1 MKMSKDSSTNIM
13 KIIKKDYKIKP
24 VTNIKLFLKKKK
36 KEQYDG
42 EWNKNLPQDEKQ
54 KLVEYSKKN

>member
-13 KIIKKDYKIKP
+13 KIIKKDCKIKP

-42 EWNKNLPQDEKQ
+42 E
-54 KLVEYSKKN
+54 

>member
-13 KIIKKDYKIKP
+13 KTIKKDYKIKP

-42 EWNKNLPQDEKQ
+42 E
-54 KLVEYSKKN
+54 

>member
-13 KIIKKDYKIKP
+13 KIIKKDYKIKS

-42 EWNKNLPQDEKQ
+42 E
-54 KLVEYSKKN
+54 